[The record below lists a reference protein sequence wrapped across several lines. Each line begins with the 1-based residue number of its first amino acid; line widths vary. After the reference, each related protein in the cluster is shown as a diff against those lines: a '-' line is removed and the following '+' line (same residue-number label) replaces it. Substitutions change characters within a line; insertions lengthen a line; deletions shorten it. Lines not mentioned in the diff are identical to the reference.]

1 MIQELFCDPPIVI
14 ARLGGSTTPLASYTW
29 ADPPNPRAD
38 STTVIMPDWSF
49 NVLPDGSLEP
59 FKPDLIRFRDG
70 NLIRPVCPFIEIWAR
85 VGDPGSDRSSWKEV
99 PLTLALITGEK
110 ADESALLFVIDA
122 RNAKAARRRQD
133 ANLIFGT
140 FPPVEIRGDQHM
152 AVPLNATSPLFAA
165 QPMIPR
171 DRSLPL
177 GSAQV
182 IRPRSQPAPGAAPWP
197 DSINLEV
204 IRIRFT
210 PAEGLFYGPPQAT
223 QPTNESPVPA
233 VAPANAFLNP
243 ASGWLGQNGA
253 ANPFVMPG
261 DTFDEIA
268 PGSGISLGVVDDTCE
283 ARIDVELRIPGTPQ
297 RVLRAHANV
306 FVGPPDFG
314 PDRRPFLS
322 LADELNDRTAGAED
336 RNAAVAGTDLEAWV
350 QDLFERVFETV
361 SLMNVDFW
369 RSARGLM
376 LTGTRLSPTSLP
388 GDGAEPVD
396 QAMGSR
402 DVLRNLDERIDP
414 FTSDT
419 PLPVSEHARERH
431 RTLAD
436 IQTLKDFVVQSPDR
450 MKALI
455 RAAFEV
461 EAGETDEATTMR
473 MPPFMRNSNALPLT
487 LSAWQYSLLMRWVE
501 EVKKPPAPT
510 AAAAR
515 DVILPLSAAAS
526 RRRDAVLRRLG

>member
-29 ADPPNPRAD
+29 TDPPNPRAD
-38 STTVIMPDWSF
+38 STTVVVPDWSF
-49 NVLPDGSLEP
+49 NVLPDGTLEP
-59 FKPDLIRFRDG
+59 FKPVSIEFRDG

-85 VGDPGSDRSSWKEV
+85 VGDPGSDRSTWRDE
-99 PLTLALITGEK
+99 PLTSTLLSREG
-110 ADESALLFVIDA
+110 ADESALRFVIEA

-133 ANLIFGT
+133 ANLMFGT

-152 AVPLNATSPLFAA
+152 PVPLRATSPPFAA
-165 QPMIPR
+165 QPMIPP
-171 DRSLPL
+171 DRPIPL
-177 GSAQV
+177 GSVQV
-182 IRPRSQPAPGAAPWP
+182 IRPRAHPAPGPAPRP
-197 DSINLEV
+197 DDIDLEI

-210 PAEGLFYGPPQAT
+210 PAAGRFYGPPQAI

-233 VAPANAFLNP
+233 VDPANAFLNP
-243 ASGWLGQNGA
+243 AAGWLGQNGG
-253 ANPFVMPG
+253 ANPFVIPG

-268 PGSGISLGVVDDTCE
+268 AGSGISLGVVDDTCE
-283 ARIDVELRIPGTPQ
+283 ARIDVELRLPGPSQ
-297 RVLRAHANV
+297 RILRAHANI

-322 LADELNDRTAGAED
+322 LADELNDRTAGAAD
-336 RNAAVAGTDLEAWV
+336 RNAAVAGADLDAWV
-350 QDLFERVFETV
+350 EDLFERVFETV

-369 RSARGLM
+369 RRARGLR
-376 LTGTRLSPTSLP
+376 LSGTRLLPTALA
-388 GDGAEPVD
+388 GDGAEPAD

-402 DVLRNLDERIDP
+402 DALRNLDERIDP
-414 FTSDT
+414 VTPNT

-436 IQTLKDFVVQSPDR
+436 IQTLKDFVVQSPER
-450 MKALI
+450 IKALI

-461 EAGETDEATTMR
+461 ETGETGEATTMR

-501 EVKKPPAPT
+501 EVKKPPA
-510 AAAAR
+510 AAAVAGR
-515 DVILPLSAAAS
+515 AAIRPLSASAS
-526 RRRDAVLRRLG
+526 RRRDAVLHRL